1 MAAIL
6 QRELYVDWNKADSP
20 KEEQLEA
27 HEHASMATAVPIH
40 GTLDREDR
48 SFQAYGACN
57 GTDPDMFFPN
67 RGESLE
73 PAKSVCAK
81 CVVREECLE
90 YALANGERYG
100 VWGGTSERE
109 RRRLRRARHLG
120 GSAVGAA

>member
-6 QRELYVDWNKADSP
+6 PRELYVDWNKADSV

-27 HEHASMATAVPIH
+27 HRDASMATAVSVQ

-73 PAKSVCAK
+73 PAISVCAR

-90 YALANGERYG
+90 YAVANGEKYG

-109 RRRLRRARHLG
+109 RRRLRRARRLG

>member
-6 QRELYVDWNKADSP
+6 QRELYIDWNKADSP
-20 KEEQLEA
+20 KEEQLEV
-27 HEHASMATAVPIH
+27 HKNVSMATAVSVR
-40 GTLDREDR
+40 GTLDGEDI

-57 GTDPDMFFPN
+57 GTDPDIFFPN

-73 PAKSVCAK
+73 PALSVCAG

-90 YALANGERYG
+90 YALANGEKYG

-109 RRRLRRARHLG
+109 RRRLRRARRLG
-120 GSAVGAA
+120 GSAVGAV